1 MNKIKLLA
9 LALVV
14 LATGIVL
21 NSCEAEQIAV
31 QEQYDFSITHTP
43 AIDEIEKG
51 ETTSITFTITSEG
64 NYKDDYYM
72 ISFIQQAGTGVF
84 YLEDG
89 TILEQAETNYLLPS
103 MEFTLYYTS
112 SSLVDQLFDITI
124 EDSFSQTHSASFD
137 IKYEETTRGR

>member
-51 ETTSITFTITSEG
+51 ETT
-64 NYKDDYYM
+64 NNKYYL
-72 ISFIQQAGTGVF
+72 
-84 YLEDG
+84 Y
-89 TILEQAETNYLLPS
+89 NYL
-103 MEFTLYYTS
+103 
-112 SSLVDQLFDITI
+112 
-124 EDSFSQTHSASFD
+124 
-137 IKYEETTRGR
+137 